1 MVQHLRF
8 PLCPAQTPDKEGCQ
22 VFAEIML
29 TLLLLSSVC
38 AVGLAIVAME
48 YMENITAREASF
60 MKYGVCIQ
68 IWSFMVLC
76 LLRLQYQSYDVFLDL
91 MPVLTLIGAGVFM
104 LGAIS
109 VVKAMVKARTV
120 FAALAFGI
128 QVCVVSFL
136 VITTCMVP

>member
-1 MVQHLRF
+1 MI
-8 PLCPAQTPDKEGCQ
+8 
-22 VFAEIML
+22 AEIML

-68 IWSFMVLC
+68 VWSFMLLCVMRLHYPHSDVL
-76 LLRLQYQSYDVFLDL
+76 LDL
-91 MPVLTLIGAGVFM
+91 MPVLALIGAGVFM

-109 VVKAMVKARTV
+109 VVKAMAQARTV
-120 FAALAFGI
+120 FAALAIGI

-136 VITTCMVP
+136 IITTCMVP